1 MVQYLKI
8 IRPVNCFITF
18 ISVIVAAFIA
28 SDNSTPYTVV
38 LFAALSAALVTAS
51 GNIIN
56 DFYDVEIDKISHPER
71 PMAKGE
77 LKSKN
82 ALITYTFLNLIA
94 LIISLIISPVV
105 FGIVASTI
113 MLLYLYSRLIKR
125 IPILGNFLIAWLTGM
140 VFIFGG
146 IVVNN
151 VEASIIPALFAL
163 LINFIR
169 EIVKDIQDING
180 DLSAGIVTLPAKY
193 GIDKAIAVIIIL
205 SITLIMLTLHPFIF
219 GYYKIEYFVLVMI
232 VVNPLLVYFLI
243 SVYKNRSEENLK
255 KMSSILKLNMVIGLL
270 AIYFGK

>member
-8 IRPVNCFITF
+8 IRPVNCLITF

-28 SDNSTPYTVV
+28 SDNSFPYTVV
-38 LFAALSAALVTAS
+38 LFAALSAAMVAAS

-56 DFYDVEIDKISHPER
+56 DFYDIEIDRISHPDR
-71 PMAKGE
+71 LLVKGK

-82 ALITYTFLNLIA
+82 ALIAYTFLNLIA
-94 LIISLIISPVV
+94 LIISMTISPVV
-105 FGIVASTI
+105 FGIVLSTI
-113 MLLYLYSRLIKR
+113 MLLYLYSRMIKR
-125 IPILGNFLIAWLTGM
+125 VPLLGNFIIAWLTGM

-180 DLSAGIVTLPAKY
+180 DLSAGVVTFPAKY
-193 GIDKAIAVIIIL
+193 GIDKAIAVIVIF
-205 SITLIMLTLHPFIF
+205 SITLIILTLHPFILN
-219 GYYKIEYFVLVMI
+219 YYKIEYFVLVMI
-232 VVNPLLVYFLI
+232 VVNPLLVYFLL
-243 SVYKNRSEENLK
+243 SVYKNRSNENLK
-255 KMSSILKLNMVIGLL
+255 KMSSILKLNMVFGLL
-270 AIYFGK
+270 AIYLGK